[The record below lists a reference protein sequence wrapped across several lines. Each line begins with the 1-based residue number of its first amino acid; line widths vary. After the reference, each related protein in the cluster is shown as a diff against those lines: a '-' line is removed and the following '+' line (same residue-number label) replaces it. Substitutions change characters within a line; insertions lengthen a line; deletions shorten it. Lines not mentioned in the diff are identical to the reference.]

1 MTTRVWIKVTKDELR
16 LPMAM
21 ADTAAELAKIC
32 GTTTN
37 AICSSVSHAKRGDL
51 KSSSYECI
59 EIEED

>member
-1 MTTRVWIKVTKDELR
+1 MTRVWIKVTKDELR
-16 LPMAM
+16 LPVAM
-21 ADTAAELAKIC
+21 ADTAAELARIC

-37 AICSSVSHAKRGDL
+37 VVISSVSHARRGDL